1 MFNTISLLGRASD
14 RSRKKI
20 QISQE
25 FRGNVR
31 GKLGQKAIGKKNGGL
46 CGYFQIDWFCAN
58 QTSVFN
64 VFLTEVIIC
73 SFNNNTLQKW
83 TNGKAFNIMASS
95 QFFAT

>member
-46 CGYFQIDWFCAN
+46 CGYFQID
-58 QTSVFN
+58 
-64 VFLTEVIIC
+64 
-73 SFNNNTLQKW
+73 
-83 TNGKAFNIMASS
+83 
-95 QFFAT
+95 